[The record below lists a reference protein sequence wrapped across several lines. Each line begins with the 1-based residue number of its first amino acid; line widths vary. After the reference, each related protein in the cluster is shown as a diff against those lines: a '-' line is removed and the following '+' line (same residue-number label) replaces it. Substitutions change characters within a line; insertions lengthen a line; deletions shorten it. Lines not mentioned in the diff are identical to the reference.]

1 MWQRG
6 IKVADG
12 IEAADQLTLKGKM
25 ILYYGV
31 GVGSQCSQKGPSK
44 QKWDAEGERER
55 GVQIH
60 SKGQREAMSLA
71 VKMQEGGHRLRD
83 LDDH

>member
-1 MWQRG
+1 M
-6 IKVADG
+6 
-12 IEAADQLTLKGKM
+12 
-25 ILYYGV
+25 

-44 QKWDAEGERER
+44 KWDAEEERER

-71 VKMQEGGHRLRD
+71 VKMEAGSHRLRD
-83 LDDH
+83 LGDH